1 MPGDHAFQHIA
12 FTELIV
18 DAQPMAAGSYKT
30 VYQAKWS
37 GKDRSVAVLE
47 LRNTRDAPLTAI
59 QEETRIFVKL
69 GKHRHLAQLLATTTH
84 GTSGNQCML
93 MEFAPRGSL
102 DLVLNQAA
110 EADIDVSM
118 PVRITIGVQ
127 VADAMAHLA
136 LYLSLIHI

>member
-1 MPGDHAFQHIA
+1 
-12 FTELIV
+12 
-18 DAQPMAAGSYKT
+18 
-30 VYQAKWS
+30 
-37 GKDRSVAVLE
+37 
-47 LRNTRDAPLTAI
+47 
-59 QEETRIFVKL
+59 
-69 GKHRHLAQLLATTTH
+69 
-84 GTSGNQCML
+84 ML

-136 LYLSLIHI
+136 LYKVIHRDLA